1 MTGIESWIV
10 KKAVHRREHFKIDEK
25 FTYPYNLGWKENLRQ
40 VFNWSGD
47 LRPIG
52 DGYSWNLIEGRDQ
65 FSLTREQ
72 LLQKEDKRVHAVKYI
87 CTQDYSGTMFPCG
100 LGCKVLCCVP
110 WIEES
115 RVRIRKQEILLV
127 TRWQK
132 HWLYGEKVVED
143 PSGQTSKST
152 ENSDENTKLL
162 TQKVIKGWFPVKCVR
177 VLENPRA
184 TKKRKQEEKNEKVD
198 ADDTDYE
205 IIDDVKSSKKDK

>member
-1 MTGIESWIV
+1 V
-10 KKAVHRREHFKIDEK
+10 
-25 FTYPYNLGWKENLRQ
+25 YPYDLGWRENLRQ

-52 DGYSWNLIEGRDQ
+52 NGFVWQVVDGCDQ
-65 FSLTREQ
+65 FTLTQEQ

-87 CTQDYSGTMFPCG
+87 CTQDYSGSMFPCS

-115 RVRIRKQEILLV
+115 RIRIRKQEVLLV

-143 PSGQTSKST
+143 LSSQTNEKKRL
-152 ENSDENTKLL
+152 ENSDETTKP
-162 TQKVIKGWFPVKCVR
+162 QIVIKGWFPAKCVR
-177 VLENPRA
+177 VLENPRSV
-184 TKKRKQEEKNEKVD
+184 KKRKQEETEKTEVDD
-198 ADDTDYE
+198 ADYD
-205 IIDDVKSSKKDK
+205 IIDDEAKSSKKDK